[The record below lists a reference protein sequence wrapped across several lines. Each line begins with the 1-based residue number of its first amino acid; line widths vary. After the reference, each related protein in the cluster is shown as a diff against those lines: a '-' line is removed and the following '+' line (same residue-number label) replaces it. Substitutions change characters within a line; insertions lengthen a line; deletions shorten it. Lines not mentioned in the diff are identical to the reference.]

1 MGGACCVPGGSGES
15 ADAVASATHSDIPG
29 EQMQEAVEVMT
40 FTIVGAR
47 GFRNSDWAPG
57 LGKPDSYVVVTSN
70 GKELA
75 ETNVLGDSMEPLWK
89 EEFAVENWEDG
100 ADLEFGLYDK
110 DLIGSDLLGKTIV
123 KYDRFKD
130 GFNGDLQLEATGGK
144 KYRAF
149 LRVKIKPP
157 NKVYPPGP
165 SPEYSVTL
173 KKGEFNSYG
182 LDVDSQDP
190 KTLYITSIAEKGPA
204 AVWNQQATPE
214 NQLVRGDFIVEAN
227 GARADAKA
235 ITEHL
240 KQAHDIV
247 MKVRRGIDVT
257 MVLEANGSMLDWGI
271 EMPEPPK
278 GDGVLVLA
286 VNEPGLIADWNASTE
301 DPVTKVQVGDRIL
314 RVGKN
319 NGAQKV
325 AKAMKEA
332 RGKFQVH
339 LVRVAPEVFDR
350 EGQKKEGSSHWRFG

>member
-1 MGGACCVPGGSGES
+1 LDGKAAPKPVVEP
-15 ADAVASATHSDIPG
+15 H
-29 EQMQEAVEVMT
+29 QEPAEFMT
-40 FTIVGAR
+40 FNIIGAR
-47 GFRNSDWAPG
+47 GFRDSDWMPG
-57 LGKPDSYVVVTSN
+57 LGKPDCYVVVKSNDKQVAKTSVI
-70 GKELA
+70 A
-75 ETNVLGDSMEPLWK
+75 DSMEPLWK
-89 EEFAVENWEDG
+89 EEFVLKEWRHG
-100 ADLEFGLYDK
+100 AELEFHLYDK
-110 DLIGSDLLGKTIV
+110 DLIGSDYLGKTV
-123 KYDRFKD
+123 VQYDCFQD
-130 GFNGDLQLEATGGK
+130 GFNGDLQLEETDTDGHCA
-144 KYRAF
+144 Y
-149 LRVKIKPP
+149 LRIKIKPP
-157 NKVYPPGP
+157 GKVYPPGP

>member
-165 SPEYSVTL
+165 SPEYSVSLEKGNL
-173 KKGEFNSYG
+173 KSLG
-182 LDVDSQDP
+182 LDVDTQDS
-190 KTLYITSIAEKGPA
+190 KNLYISAISEEGPA
-204 AVWNQQATPE
+204 VDWNRKAEPE
-214 NQLVRGDFIVEAN
+214 NQLVHGDFIVAIN
-227 GARADAKA
+227 GVSGNARLMLDEIK
-235 ITEHL
+235 
-240 KQAHDIV
+240 KNDQV
-247 MKVRRGIDVT
+247 NFKVRRGIDIT
-257 MVLEANGSMLDWGI
+257 IVLEADGSKEWGI
-271 EMPEPPK
+271 ETSKNPQ
-278 GDGVLVLA
+278 GDGLVVLA
-286 VNEPGLIADWNASTE
+286 PPNPGLIADWNESTNDPASMI
-301 DPVTKVQVGDRIL
+301 QVGDRIL
-314 RVGKN
+314 RVGQN
-319 NGAQKV
+319 SGAREV
-325 AKAMKEA
+325 AKAINEV
-332 RGKFQVH
+332 RGKFQIH
-339 LVRVAPEVFDR
+339 LVRPAPE
-350 EGQKKEGSSHWRFG
+350 QSSHWRFG